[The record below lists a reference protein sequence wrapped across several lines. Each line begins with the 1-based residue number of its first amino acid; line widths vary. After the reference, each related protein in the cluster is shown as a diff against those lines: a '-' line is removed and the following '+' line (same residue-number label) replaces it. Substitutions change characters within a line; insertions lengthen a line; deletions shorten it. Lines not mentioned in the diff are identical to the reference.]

1 MKSTK
6 KHLRSG
12 ILLALACALPVH
24 FLAGQNASMPSAS
37 VESYRLGPEDQISI
51 RVMDLDKLQ
60 LDGALA
66 PKIDIN
72 GDLNLPLIGNVHAA
86 GLTLGELKAAIA
98 SKVSNILQVP
108 SVSAAIVQYRSHPV
122 SVLGAVRNP
131 GVIQVTQQR
140 RLLEVL
146 SMAGGLGPE
155 AGDKIKISRR
165 KTAGT
170 LPLDGVISDESSEYY
185 VGSIDVKPLMEAT
198 NPKLNIEILE
208 NDVISVKA
216 ADLVFVMGAVKKPGG
231 FSLGQREH
239 MSVLQA
245 LSLAEG
251 TDRAASPKTARL
263 LREDAPGKDRHEI
276 AINLKPIME
285 GSAPD
290 VPLQANDI
298 LYIPVSGA
306 KLATLR
312 SLEAAVQVGTGFA
325 VFH

>member
-1 MKSTK
+1 MKSIK
-6 KHLRSG
+6 ENLRSA
-12 ILLALACALPVH
+12 ILGLFACALLMH
-24 FLAGQNASMPSAS
+24 FLPGQVAGMASDAG
-37 VESYRLGPEDQISI
+37 ESYRLGPEDQISI
-51 RVMDLDKLQ
+51 HVMDLDKLQ
-60 LDGALA
+60 LDGELA
-66 PKIDIN
+66 PKVDIN

-86 GLTLGELKAAIA
+86 GLTLIELKAAISA
-98 SKVSNILQVP
+98 KVSNILQAPV
-108 SVSAAIVQYRSHPV
+108 VSAAIVQYRSHPV

-131 GVIQVTQQR
+131 GVIQVTQQK

-146 SMAGGLGPE
+146 SMAGGLAPE

-165 KTAGT
+165 KSAGI
-170 LPLDGVISDESSEYY
+170 LPLSGVISDESSEYY
-185 VGSIDVKPLMEAT
+185 VGSVDVKPLIEAT

-208 NDVISVKA
+208 NDVISVTA
-216 ADLVFVMGAVKKPGG
+216 AELVFVMGAVKKPGG

-276 AINLKPIME
+276 AINLKPIMN

-312 SLEAAVQVGTGFA
+312 SLEAAVQMGTGFA